1 MPINLSSRPG
11 RDRARSSSTNEGI
24 STDDAPSASVL
35 RDSIAELDSTAI
47 VAPDQPSSSSPFTA
61 TMATRPSHSS
71 ATCQNPT
78 VGMSEMRIMP
88 SLEDEARVKH
98 VFQNLLSGIPGF
110 QTLCDTD
117 FGEEFG
123 RVNAVSDL
131 LVQTLKVSPLIM
143 RQPN

>member
-1 MPINLSSRPG
+1 MAYYEPSTVSRRSRVDDKKGFG
-11 RDRARSSSTNEGI
+11 RCIRGYSLVVERDVLARYHN
-24 STDDAPSASVL
+24 
-35 RDSIAELDSTAI
+35 
-47 VAPDQPSSSSPFTA
+47 
-61 TMATRPSHSS
+61 
-71 ATCQNPT
+71 
-78 VGMSEMRIMP
+78 
-88 SLEDEARVKH
+88 EARVKH